1 MSFDEAI
8 SLPEDLYT
16 RLLAK
21 SERISIVGVSQE
33 LQEVLDLVLDAVSEW
48 KLLFLRKTKYWF
60 TIHRLRLKSMKKGL
74 KS

>member
-8 SLPEDLYT
+8 PLPEDLYT
-16 RLLAK
+16 RLLSK

-48 KLLFLRKTKYWF
+48 KLLFF
-60 TIHRLRLKSMKKGL
+60 TQN
-74 KS
+74 